1 MKLLTVEQ
9 VAKEHLAVSRS
20 TVMRLIE
27 NGSLP
32 AVCLHRG
39 KRKAIYRIRPEVLER
54 WIRDRESKGKKP
66 EPSSSTTTKGTQ
78 NNGLD
83 GDALESKSRA
93 SEK

>member
-1 MKLLTVEQ
+1 MSKMKLLTVEQ

-39 KRKAIYRIRPEVLER
+39 KRKAIYRIRPE
-54 WIRDRESKGKKP
+54 
-66 EPSSSTTTKGTQ
+66 GTRT
-78 NNGLD
+78 LD
-83 GDALESKSRA
+83 
-93 SEK
+93 